1 MRKIALFLCA
11 TISTAAFSQESICA
25 SNFEVVGMNA
35 DFGKSSIKVLQG
47 GMETKMNSRQLVI
60 PSAENTIATTD
71 SEDSQIA
78 WAKRSGCSYLLQTTL
93 TRLGE
98 TVQVSA
104 RLMELSSKGYA
115 FKRAYKANS
124 PDDLHPIFQQIG
136 NALQDPKFTAIETIY
151 DVTNA
156 DAKSLTK
163 KRSSTYWGLSVGAAY
178 YKDIEEIYNIGL
190 GFMWDSR
197 IILGEIVYDI
207 GFGGDGNASLNH
219 FGFRVLYPF
228 SDRNN
233 TMYLGCGAG
242 LAFSSWEK
250 EEKITRYDSDW
261 ENSETYIST
270 RTIENS
276 GLLLEASVG
285 YLIGRTSDLIFR
297 VEAYGDFLFDSKSM
311 GGGARFVLGID

>member
-1 MRKIALFLCA
+1 MKKIALLLCA
-11 TISTAAFSQESICA
+11 TISTVALSQESICA
-25 SNFEVVGMNA
+25 PNFEVIGLNA

-47 GMETKMNSRQLVI
+47 GMETKMNSRQLII
-60 PSAENTIATTD
+60 PSAENAIATTD
-71 SEDSQIA
+71 NEVTQIA
-78 WAKRSGCSYLLQTTL
+78 WAKNNGCSYLLQTTL

-104 RLMELSSKGYA
+104 RLMDLNSKGYV

-190 GFMWDSR
+190 GYIWDSR
-197 IILGEIVYDI
+197 VILGEIVYNI
-207 GFGGDGNASLNH
+207 GFGSGDNAMTE
-219 FGFRVLYPF
+219 FGLRVLYPF
-228 SDRNN
+228 SDKNN
-233 TMYLGCGAG
+233 TPYLGGGAG
-242 LAFSSWEK
+242 LAVTTRRVEEEDSWGYKEK
-250 EEKITRYDSDW
+250 VSD
-261 ENSETYIST
+261 Y
-270 RTIENS
+270 
-276 GLLLEASVG
+276 GLLLEASAG
-285 YLIGRTSDLIFR
+285 YLVGRTSDLLFR
-297 VEAYGDFLFDSKSM
+297 VEAYGDFLFASKSM
-311 GGGARFVLGID
+311 GGGARFVLGIN

>member
-1 MRKIALFLCA
+1 MKKIALLLCA
-11 TISTAAFSQESICA
+11 TISTVAFSQESICA

-35 DFGKSSIKVLQG
+35 DFARSSIKVLQG

-60 PSAENTIATTD
+60 PLAEDTIATTH
-71 SEDSQIA
+71 SEDIQIA
-78 WAKRSGCSYLLQTTL
+78 WAKNKGCSYLLQTTL

-104 RLMELSSKGYA
+104 RLMELNSRGYV

-124 PDDLHPIFQQIG
+124 PDDLHPIFHQIG
-136 NALQDPKFTAIETIY
+136 NALQEPKFTAVETIY

-178 YKDIEEIYNIGL
+178 YKELEEIYNIGL
-190 GFMWDSR
+190 GYIWDSR
-197 IILGEIVYDI
+197 IIVGEIVYNI
-207 GFGGDGNASLNH
+207 GFGSGDNAITE
-219 FGFRVLYPF
+219 FGLRVFYPF
-228 SDRNN
+228 LVIIN
-233 TMYLGCGAG
+233 TMYLGGGAG
-242 LAFSSWEK
+242 LAVTTRRGEEDRWGDREK
-250 EEKITRYDSDW
+250 VSD
-261 ENSETYIST
+261 Y
-270 RTIENS
+270 

-297 VEAYGDFLFDSKSM
+297 METYGDFLFASKSM